1 MADTRVSMR
10 MSMLLIQMNDFTLRL
25 IIGTLIGLGAGYV
38 GAYMVLRRMSLVGD
52 ALSHV
57 ALPGIA
63 IALLLHTNPFIG
75 AFAALIMAVIGV
87 WALEKRTALPSETL
101 VGIFFTTA
109 LAIGLLITP
118 EPELLEAL
126 LGDISKI
133 GTIDLIFTVVFVIL
147 VLILIRRLSRGVI
160 MSVISKDLAR
170 SMGINI
176 NGTNFLFLS
185 LVAIVVALGLKVAGT
200 LLMGSLVIIPAA
212 AARNVAINLK
222 NYTLTS
228 ALIGGLCAVWGIV
241 IAHILSVHP
250 GPIVVLLGGVVFLAT
265 LPFKK

>member
-1 MADTRVSMR
+1 
-10 MSMLLIQMNDFTLRL
+10 MSDLALQLIV
-25 IIGTLIGLGAGYV
+25 GTLIGLGAGYI

-63 IALLLHTNPFIG
+63 IALLLHINVFIG
-75 AFAALIMAVIGV
+75 AFVALILAIIGV
-87 WALEKRTALPSETL
+87 WALERRTALPSETL

-109 LAIGLLITP
+109 LAIGLLVTP

-133 GTIDLIFTVVFVIL
+133 GALDLALTALFVIL
-147 VLILIRRLSRGVI
+147 IFVLIHRISRGVI

-176 NGTNFLFLS
+176 NGTNLLFLS
-185 LVAIVVALGLKVAGT
+185 LVAIIVALGLKVAGT

-212 AARNVAINLK
+212 AARNLALNLK
-222 NYTLTS
+222 HYTLTS
-228 ALIGGLCAVWGIV
+228 ALIGGLCAVWGII
-241 IAHILSVHP
+241 IARALTVPP
-250 GPIVVLLGGVVFLAT
+250 GPIVILLGGLVFLAT
-265 LPFKK
+265 LPFKR

>member
-1 MADTRVSMR
+1 
-10 MSMLLIQMNDFTLRL
+10 MSPDFSLQLIV
-25 IIGTLIGLGAGYV
+25 GTLIGLGAGYV

-63 IALLLHTNPFIG
+63 IALLLHINPFIG
-75 AFAALIMAVIGV
+75 AFAALILAVIGV
-87 WALEKRTALPSETL
+87 WALERRTVLPSETL
-101 VGIFFTTA
+101 IGIFFTTA
-109 LAIGLLITP
+109 LAIGILVTP

-133 GTIDLIFTVVFVIL
+133 GMLDLALTAMFVVLIF
-147 VLILIRRLSRGVI
+147 VLIQRISRGVI

-170 SMGINI
+170 SMRINI
-176 NGTNFLFLS
+176 NGTNLLFLS
-185 LVAIVVALGLKVAGT
+185 LVAVIVALGLKVAGT

-212 AARNVAINLK
+212 AARNIALDLK
-222 NYTLTS
+222 HYTLTS
-228 ALIGGLCAVWGIV
+228 ALFGGLCAVWGIV
-241 IAHILSVHP
+241 IARVLAVPP
-250 GPIVVLLGGVVFLAT
+250 GPIVILLGGAVFLAT